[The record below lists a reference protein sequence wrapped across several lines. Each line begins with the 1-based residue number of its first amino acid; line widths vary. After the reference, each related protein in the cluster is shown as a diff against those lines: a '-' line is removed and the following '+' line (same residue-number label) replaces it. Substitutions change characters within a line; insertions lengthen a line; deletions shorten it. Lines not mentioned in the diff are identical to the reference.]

1 MAGRTASVTLAHADG
16 VERVIR
22 RLGAQP
28 DEGLSVPQLAQLT
41 HLSPYHFIRVFR
53 QVTGLP
59 PCDFRTALR
68 LQEAK
73 RLLLTTALDVTD
85 ICYAVGY
92 QSVGTF
98 TTRFTQLVGLSPG
111 RLRLLAPSLDIPRDL
126 PCCVTEDRVSS
137 VPGAAVRG
145 IIGGVGIAPG
155 PIFVGLFPDP
165 IPQGH
170 PVRGTLLHAPGPYT
184 LTGVPDGYY
193 YLMAAALPWSA
204 SPLGYLL
211 PDERLRVGRSAGPL
225 WVRHGRVHGNGDL
238 ALRPHQPTDPPVV
251 VALPSLLYERRL

>member
-1 MAGRTASVTLAHADG
+1 M
-16 VERVIR
+16 
-22 RLGAQP
+22 
-28 DEGLSVPQLAQLT
+28 SVPQLAQLT

-85 ICYAVGY
+85 VCYAVGY

-126 PCCVTEDRVSS
+126 PSCVTEDCVSS
-137 VPGAAVRG
+137 VPGTVVRG
-145 IIGGVGIAPG
+145 SIDGVGVTPG
-155 PIFVGLFPDP
+155 PLFVGLFPDP
-165 IPQGH
+165 IPQGR
-170 PVRGTLLHAPGPYT
+170 PVRGTLLHATGPYT
-184 LTGVPDGYY
+184 LAGVPDGCY

-204 SPLGYLL
+204 NPIGYLL

-225 WVRHGRVHGNGDL
+225 WVRHGRVYGDGDL
-238 ALRPHQPTDPPVV
+238 ILRPHQPTDPPVV
-251 VALPSLLYERRL
+251 VALPSLLAERQGQANTVQTVTK